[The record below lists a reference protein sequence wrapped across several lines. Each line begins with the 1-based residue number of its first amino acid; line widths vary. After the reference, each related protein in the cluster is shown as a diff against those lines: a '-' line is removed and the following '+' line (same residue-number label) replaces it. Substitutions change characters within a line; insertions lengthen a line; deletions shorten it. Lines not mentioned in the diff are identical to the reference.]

1 MLPLPAVDTV
11 ISSTTPVAASVAPEF
26 LPAAYLVLG
35 VILGVL
41 VVGFIISVFGKAIKS
56 VVKRRKGR

>member
-1 MLPLPAVDTV
+1 MLPLPSVSNV
-11 ISSTTPVAASVAPEF
+11 VSSTTPVAAAIAPEF

-56 VVKRRKGR
+56 VVKRRRGR